1 MHNLPGTIFGSK
13 DHRNP
18 QSNWANILA
27 SANLGLFP
35 HQLHNV
41 GKLRSHVLRYDLGA
55 NELAISETR
64 SGMLH
69 DLSNLLPATHG
80 RAIGVSRSEERRVG
94 KECRSRWSP
103 YH

>member
-1 MHNLPGTIFGSK
+1 MHNLPGTVFGSK

-18 QSNWANILA
+18 QSDWGNFLA
-27 SANLGLFP
+27 SANLGLLP

-64 SGMLH
+64 CGMLH

-80 RAIGVSRSEERRVG
+80 RAIGVSEGYVFLMGEHDLVGLRV
-94 KECRSRWSP
+94 P
-103 YH
+103 